1 MGKVAPQRRDE
12 RRAVNRKDLALDTM
26 EAKSTDKDNELT
38 GTVIGAAITVHS
50 ELGPGVE
57 EAAYEEA
64 LSAKLTAIGIE
75 YERQKPLPL
84 AYKKVALD
92 CGFRLDILVGNR
104 LPLELKAV
112 EKIHPIHEAQ
122 LLTYMRLGRH
132 SLGLLINFDVPLL
145 KDGIRRKALT
155 KHSDS
160 KPFVEPILAN
170 GFDPISAEI
179 VRAALEV
186 HRILGPGLIR
196 SAYEECLCYELGIR
210 NVEFTRN
217 CKAPLFFEGHDL
229 AHSTEIPLVVAER
242 IPVYCLSSSRSTE
255 LHNSRLLARLRMT
268 DWPYGFLINFNS
280 PAMRS
285 GIRRITL
292 H

>member
-1 MGKVAPQRRDE
+1 
-12 RRAVNRKDLALDTM
+12 M
-26 EAKSTDKDNELT
+26 EAKLTDKDNELT
-38 GTVIGAAITVHS
+38 GRVIGAAISVHS

-57 EAAYEEA
+57 ETACEEA
-64 LSAKLTAIGIE
+64 LCVKLTAIGIE
-75 YERQKPLPL
+75 HERQKPLPL
-84 AYKKVALD
+84 EYKKVVLD
-92 CGFRLDILVGNR
+92 CGFRLDILVEDR

-122 LLTYMRLGRH
+122 LLTYMRLGKH
-132 SLGLLINFDVPLL
+132 SLGLLVNFDVPLL
-145 KDGIRRKALT
+145 KDGVRRKALT
-155 KHSDS
+155 KHSHLM
-160 KPFVEPILAN
+160 PYEEPKLEN
-170 GFDPISAEI
+170 GFDRISAEI
-179 VRAALEV
+179 VRAVLEV

-196 SAYEECLCYELGIR
+196 SAYEECLCYELGVR

-217 CKAPLFFEGHDL
+217 CEVPLFFEGHDL
-229 AHSTEIPLVVAER
+229 AYSTEIPLVVAGR
-242 IPVYCLSSSRSTE
+242 IPVYCLSNSRSTE

-280 PAMRS
+280 PAIRN